1 MPSQSSGTD
10 ERRLVGQGVHSLP
23 ESQALTSG
31 RGAWGWG
38 SRVREDVSGNDG
50 TRPAP
55 TPQSGSRLY
64 DVFGSMRGSQSPAG
78 LFISI
83 LTSLRLMYLL

>member
-1 MPSQSSGTD
+1 MNSDHLGPTWLLHEVCPGPVRQERVPSQSSGTD

-50 TRPAP
+50 SKTRPHP
-55 TPQSGSRLY
+55 PIR
-64 DVFGSMRGSQSPAG
+64 
-78 LFISI
+78 IST
-83 LTSLRLMYLL
+83 L